1 MSTTEKVKITIEASV
16 NAPVEKVWKMW
27 NDPQDVV
34 QWNTA
39 SPDWHTPK
47 AVNDLRVGGKFEYHM
62 AAKDGSFAFDF
73 GGIYDEV
80 KINELIAY
88 TLGDD
93 RKVQVRF
100 TPKEGKT
107 LVVTVFEAESENPIE
122 MQQGGWQAILDNFK
136 KYAESK

>member
-16 NAPVEKVWKMW
+16 NAPVEKVWKLW

-47 AVNDLRVGGKFEYHM
+47 AVNDLRPGGKFEYHM

-73 GGIYDEV
+73 AGVYDEV
-80 KINELIAY
+80 KTNELIAY
-88 TLGDD
+88 TMGDD
-93 RKVQVRF
+93 RKVAVKF

-107 LVVTVFEAESENPIE
+107 LVVTVFEAESENSIE

>member
-73 GGIYDEV
+73 AGIYDEV
-80 KINELIAY
+80 KTNELIAY
-88 TLGDD
+88 TMGDE
-93 RKVQVRF
+93 RKVEVRF
-100 TPKEGKT
+100 TSKEEKT
-107 LVVTVFEAESENPIE
+107 LVVTVFEAESENSIE

>member
-73 GGIYDEV
+73 AGIYDEV
-80 KINELIAY
+80 KTNELIAY
-88 TLGDD
+88 TMGDE
-93 RKVQVRF
+93 RKVEVRF
-100 TPKEGKT
+100 TSKEGKT
-107 LVVTVFEAESENPIE
+107 LVVTVFEAESENSIE